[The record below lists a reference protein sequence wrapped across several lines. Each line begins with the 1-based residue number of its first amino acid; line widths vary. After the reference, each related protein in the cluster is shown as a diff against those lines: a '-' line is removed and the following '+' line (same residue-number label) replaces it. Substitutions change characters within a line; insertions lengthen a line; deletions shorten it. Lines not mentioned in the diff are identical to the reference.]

1 MHESFFQNI
10 KNGWMELDI
19 MFDTNIKIALKSIYN
34 SNQPIINWRLDS
46 ANWQTVKIKDKFEI
60 CICQKLSIGVHK
72 IEIEYNNKTDDDLL
86 SAVIIEKILV
96 ENISTVSVSQGT
108 YYPEFPEP
116 WASEQ
121 RAIGV
126 DLFETYK
133 TSTHLG
139 WNGRWEFVFDVP
151 TFSWIHKVENLG
163 DIYPLT

>member
-1 MHESFFQNI
+1 
-10 KNGWMELDI
+10 
-19 MFDTNIKIALKSIYN
+19 MFDTNIKISLTSTFN
-34 SNQPIINWRLDS
+34 SVPPIINWRLNSND
-46 ANWQTVKIKDKFEI
+46 WQTVKIKDNFEI
-60 CICQKLSIGVHK
+60 SVCQKLPAGVHK
-72 IEIEYNNKTDDDLL
+72 IEINYNSKTDDDLL
-86 SAVIIEKILV
+86 SAVIIEKVSV

-108 YYPEFPEP
+108 YYPIFPEP

-121 RAIGV
+121 RSTGI

-139 WNGRWEFVFDVP
+139 WNGSWEFIFDVP